1 MVSPSLLVGRADD
14 PAERQADAM
23 ADAALA
29 SLAGAGQPHSGVVSR
44 SPAAGDQLGG
54 LAVAAP
60 VQREIDTARGGGS
73 ALGQR
78 EVSMFSGAYGVDLSP
93 VRVHTDSRADGLSRS
108 LQAHAFTTGS
118 DVFFRNGTYK
128 PGTESGDRLIGH
140 ELAHVA
146 TEGGAARRS
155 MAPIRRWGW
164 PSSWFGGSN
173 LNGVTEEQKTEA
185 AGTLLPTTGGAIDL
199 AKDAPAGID
208 KAGLVA
214 GDVGKNLGIAGGA
227 FGLAGG
233 AFQAGLGIRGGID
246 DYNRY
251 NHASAHAIDKGLA
264 WRSGKDNAK
273 ATVEGMGSIAMGGL
287 AIGEAA
293 GHAAVHGAQ
302 AVPGLGIA
310 VSGLTFGQGLW
321 RSVQHGRTRATL
333 SNLTGKL
340 KTTKAK
346 ERWLP
351 VIYRKYGK
359 KMGADI
365 AKTIVG
371 GLGIAVGAI
380 ALTGLMATPVGW
392 GLAGAAL
399 AAGAIYGGVKAYK
412 MYQEHQ
418 KKKAFADNGEAVNI
432 DGLRTS
438 VEGAQNALDTDRRN
452 LLTMQGEYSNLQAEL
467 AKLDNNDENNSESI
481 KYKNK
486 EFVASKDKL
495 EDLERILR
503 EATESNQSAQDAHSQ
518 LADKIATEEEGLA
531 TATAE
536 ITRAADAAATAKQ
549 EFAKA
554 KQEFAKAKQEFA
566 NVLATNLAVLQAL
579 KKKVEIPPRTN
590 SDPPSKRIADIAF
603 WHSDQKL
610 SEDKNSIETR
620 KTELD
625 KQRLGLADL
634 QTTKETKA
642 GVVLTAQT
650 NMNNF
655 DTAKH
660 AMLLRILEA
669 ANRRKT
675 QLEDQL
681 DPAGGAPTPG
691 LITKKDKEI
700 KDLQGANGTGGT
712 IAINEANLTAKMG
725 EENKKDRYA
734 SGKGT
739 THIVAYEMA
748 KAIKA
753 NQDQQILSLTLENEL
768 QQNITDEGKDAKSIA
783 EAINITDDQLIP
795 SNSTAK
801 ADPLLIELIETK
813 LSLSKSM

>member
-1 MVSPSLLVGRADD
+1 M
-14 PAERQADAM
+14 
-23 ADAALA
+23 
-29 SLAGAGQPHSGVVSR
+29 
-44 SPAAGDQLGG
+44 
-54 LAVAAP
+54 
-60 VQREIDTARGGGS
+60 
-73 ALGQR
+73 
-78 EVSMFSGAYGVDLSP
+78 
-93 VRVHTDSRADGLSRS
+93 
-108 LQAHAFTTGS
+108 
-118 DVFFRNGTYK
+118 
-128 PGTESGDRLIGH
+128 
-140 ELAHVA
+140 
-146 TEGGAARRS
+146 
-155 MAPIRRWGW
+155 
-164 PSSWFGGSN
+164 
-173 LNGVTEEQKTEA
+173 
-185 AGTLLPTTGGAIDL
+185 
-199 AKDAPAGID
+199 
-208 KAGLVA
+208 
-214 GDVGKNLGIAGGA
+214 
-227 FGLAGG
+227 
-233 AFQAGLGIRGGID
+233 
-246 DYNRY
+246 
-251 NHASAHAIDKGLA
+251 
-264 WRSGKDNAK
+264 
-273 ATVEGMGSIAMGGL
+273 
-287 AIGEAA
+287 
-293 GHAAVHGAQ
+293 
-302 AVPGLGIA
+302 
-310 VSGLTFGQGLW
+310 
-321 RSVQHGRTRATL
+321 
-333 SNLTGKL
+333 
-340 KTTKAK
+340 
-346 ERWLP
+346 
-351 VIYRKYGK
+351 
-359 KMGADI
+359 
-365 AKTIVG
+365 
-371 GLGIAVGAI
+371 
-380 ALTGLMATPVGW
+380 
-392 GLAGAAL
+392 
-399 AAGAIYGGVKAYK
+399 
-412 MYQEHQ
+412 
-418 KKKAFADNGEAVNI
+418 
-432 DGLRTS
+432 
-438 VEGAQNALDTDRRN
+438 
-452 LLTMQGEYSNLQAEL
+452 
-467 AKLDNNDENNSESI
+467 
-481 KYKNK
+481 
-486 EFVASKDKL
+486 

-536 ITRAADAAATAKQ
+536 ITRAADAAAT
-549 EFAKA
+549 A

>member
-1 MVSPSLLVGRADD
+1 LAAIEPARDLIFQESP
-14 PAERQADAM
+14 
-23 ADAALA
+23 
-29 SLAGAGQPHSGVVSR
+29 
-44 SPAAGDQLGG
+44 
-54 LAVAAP
+54 
-60 VQREIDTARGGGS
+60 
-73 ALGQR
+73 
-78 EVSMFSGAYGVDLSP
+78 
-93 VRVHTDSRADGLSRS
+93 
-108 LQAHAFTTGS
+108 FTTGS
-118 DVFFRNGTYK
+118 DVFFRSGTYK

-155 MAPIRRWGW
+155 MAPIRRWSFFS
-164 PSSWFGGSN
+164 PSSWFSDKKSK
-173 LNGVTEEQKTEA
+173 EQAAEA
-185 AGTLLPTTGGAIDL
+185 TGTLLPSTGGTIDL

-208 KAGLVA
+208 KARLVA
-214 GDVGKNLGIAGGA
+214 GDVGKNLGIAGDA

-233 AFQAGLGIRGGID
+233 AFQAGLGISGGID

-251 NHASAHAIDKGLA
+251 NQASAHAIDKGLA

-293 GHAAVHGAQ
+293 GHAAAHGAQ

-321 RSVQHGRTRATL
+321 RSVQYGRTRATL

-346 ERWLP
+346 EGWLP

-359 KMGADI
+359 KMGANI

-418 KKKAFADNGEAVNI
+418 KKKAFAANGEAGKI
-432 DGLRTS
+432 DQLRTS
-438 VEGAQNALDTDRRN
+438 VESAQGALDSDKQTLQD
-452 LLTMQGEYSNLQAEL
+452 TQAEL
-467 AKLDNNDENNSESI
+467 GRLRTELTNLNATDENNTESI
-481 KYKNK
+481 EYKNK
-486 EFVASKDKL
+486 QLQASTKEL
-495 EDLERILR
+495 ERLERILS
-503 EATESNQSAQDAHSQ
+503 EATRSNEIAQDAHSQ
-518 LADKIATEEEGLA
+518 LAGKIATEEEELA

-549 EFAKA
+549 D
-554 KQEFAKAKQEFA
+554 FA

-579 KKKVEIPPRTN
+579 RKNVEIPPRTN
-590 SDPPSKRIADIAF
+590 SVPPSKRIADIAF
-603 WHSDQKL
+603 WHRDQKL
-610 SEDKNSIETR
+610 NEDKNSIETR

-634 QTTKETKA
+634 YTTKETKA
-642 GVVLTAQT
+642 NNVTTAQT
-650 NMNNF
+650 NMSNF
-655 DTAKH
+655 DTANH
-660 AMLLRILEA
+660 NSLLGLLA
-669 ANRRKT
+669 AAKLRKN
-675 QLEDQL
+675 QLEDQQA
-681 DPAGGAPTPG
+681 AGAT
-691 LITKKDKEI
+691 ITKGEI
-700 KDLQGANGTGGT
+700 NTKLDAIQALEGAGGT
-712 IAINEANLTAKMG
+712 IATREKNLTAKMG
-725 EENKKDRYA
+725 EENKQDRYA

-739 THIVAYEMA
+739 VHIVAYEIA

-753 NQDQQILSLTLENEL
+753 NQAQATQSLTTKNEL
-768 QQNITDEGKDAKSIA
+768 QNNITKEGEDAFSIA
-783 EAINITDDQLIP
+783 EAINITYDPLTA
-795 SNSTAK
+795 SNPTAPDP
-801 ADPLLIELIETK
+801 DPLLIELIETK